1 MTDFQIG
8 QEVET
13 EFGGKAKI
21 LNIIGKGR
29 QSTVYLVEYNG
40 MKMALKWYDP
50 DKVKSTDK
58 IYENIRRNIKDG
70 EPNNKFL
77 WCKYMTKVDRE
88 TGTFGYFMELK
99 PDSFEYFA
107 DIMNGYKLVHD
118 KGTGRM
124 TKKPVKFSS
133 LNAMVTAVINIV
145 SAFRQLHK
153 VGKSYHALSDGGFFI
168 NTDTGAVLMSDC
180 DTIAP
185 YGTDLGIKIR
195 PSYKAPE
202 VLEGGLPDEDSD
214 MYTLAVVLFKML
226 FRGDHMEGKKV
237 VMDVCLNEQEL
248 ARHYGKEAVF
258 VYDPDDDSNRPLRC
272 IHDNV
277 IKFWGEYPEYI
288 KEAFIRSFTVGKK
301 EPEKRVSLDEWQN
314 LFIRLRSEILSC
326 VCGRSHFVSI
336 IGKQNDKTF
345 KCPKCSMEFATIGFS
360 NRTFRKPLYIGC
372 KIFECEI
379 NPYAD
384 DFLSVAGELVENKL
398 RAGLIGIKNC
408 SGRTWKVKMPDG
420 FFHDVDSGK
429 GFPVW
434 NGLEVDFGRVQ
445 AKF

>member
-1 MTDFQIG
+1 MTKFEIG

-21 LNIIGKGR
+21 LDVIGSGR
-29 QSTVYLVEYNG
+29 QSTVYLVEYNS

-50 DKVKSTDK
+50 EKVKNPDK
-58 IYENIRRNIKDG
+58 MYENIRRNIKDG

-77 WCKYMTKVDRE
+77 WCKYMTKADRE
-88 TGTFGYFMELK
+88 NGTFGYFMELK

-107 DIMNGYKLVHD
+107 DVMKGYKLVHD
-118 KGTGRM
+118 KSTGRM
-124 TKKPVKFSS
+124 TKKSVKFAS
-133 LNAMVTAVINIV
+133 LNAMLTAVINIV
-145 SAFRQLHK
+145 NAFRQLHK

-185 YGTDLGIKIR
+185 HGTDLGIKIR

-202 VLEGGLPDEDSD
+202 VLEGSLPDENSD
-214 MYTLAVVLFKML
+214 MYTLAVVLFKVL
-226 FRGDHMEGKKV
+226 FRGDPMEGKKV

-248 ARHYGKEAVF
+248 AEHYGRKAVF
-258 VYDPDDDSNRPLRC
+258 VYDPDDVSNRPLRC

-288 KEAFIRSFTVGKK
+288 KEAFVRSFTVGKK
-301 EPEKRVSLDEWQN
+301 EPEKRVSAEEWQN

-326 VCGRSHFVSI
+326 VCGRSNFVSMH
-336 IGKQNDKTF
+336 GKPKDKIF
-345 KCPKCSMEFATIGFS
+345 KCPKCNMEYATIGFS
-360 NRTFRKPLYIGC
+360 NRIFRMPLYIGC
-372 KIFECEI
+372 KLFECDI

-398 RAGLIGIKNC
+398 RPGLIGIKNC
-408 SGRTWKVKMPDG
+408 SDRKWSVKMPDG
-420 FFHDVDSGK
+420 FFHDVAAGK

-434 NGLEVDFGRVQ
+434 QGLEIDFGRVQ